1 MGRWSDRTKVDGVTA
16 SVGAKRAVAIIALI
30 SVTPVISHSIGR
42 SLYGLLLTGIRDDF
56 GLSNAQAGYPIS
68 AIFML
73 YVVGVVMVVF
83 VSPRLEPIT
92 IMRTAVAVSVIGLV
106 ITSTAQGLAS
116 LTLGIALVGGAGAGI
131 WMTAPVLVTEYVSER
146 RRGMVIGALTSTMG
160 VSNIAFGI
168 ATSGWRRA
176 VDDDGLWRPVWWL
189 ALGFAAIVLVGLFTF
204 ATFSPTERIATSGV
218 DFSIIRRIPRWREVT
233 IAYAMF
239 GGMSAGFLTFIVAAL
254 EEHGGIAESTSPL
267 IFSMM
272 GVAGMIAAPLA
283 GAASDRIGRLVVLRY
298 TLGLLFIAN
307 MCVVTG
313 GQAATIT
320 GALLYSAGAST
331 VPAIIAAHVRDSL
344 DNRSFSQAL
353 ATMTILF
360 SIMAAAT
367 PAIVGALA
375 DVSFAWSY
383 LTLAIFPV
391 IALAFL
397 RRSEAGTQSP

>member
-1 MGRWSDRTKVDGVTA
+1 
-16 SVGAKRAVAIIALI
+16 
-30 SVTPVISHSIGR
+30 
-42 SLYGLLLTGIRDDF
+42 
-56 GLSNAQAGYPIS
+56 
-68 AIFML
+68 
-73 YVVGVVMVVF
+73 
-83 VSPRLEPIT
+83 
-92 IMRTAVAVSVIGLV
+92 
-106 ITSTAQGLAS
+106 
-116 LTLGIALVGGAGAGI
+116 
-131 WMTAPVLVTEYVSER
+131 MTAPVLVTEYVSER

-218 DFSIIRRIPRWREVT
+218 DFSIIRLIPRWREVT

-320 GALLYSAGAST
+320 GALLYIAGASP